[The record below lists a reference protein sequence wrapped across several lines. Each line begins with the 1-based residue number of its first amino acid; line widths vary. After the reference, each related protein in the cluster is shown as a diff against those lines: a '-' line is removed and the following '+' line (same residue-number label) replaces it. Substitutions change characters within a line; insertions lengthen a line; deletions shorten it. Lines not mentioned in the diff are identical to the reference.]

1 MKIMIATP
9 AYGGEVTTTYCDA
22 LIWLLDHFR
31 EKHPQIRFRRRFL
44 SLSVLP
50 FMRNLYASL
59 VLQDESFTHLLFVDA
74 DMGFAPSLIERM
86 IAAGKPVVGSM
97 APLRKLDL
105 ARYYSLKDEIADP
118 KVAQVVA
125 MDYANAGAIDF
136 KGAAGKPGESR
147 SFDDLIVDGSCIRVR
162 KTGASVLLIHRSVF
176 ARLKERYPE
185 LWCTQIADTYAQF
198 GLTKG
203 TAVFRTDAER
213 TRPLWRRG
221 CRFLPALGRGL
232 RGRNLVGHYRD
243 HRPCRNREICRQF
256 PDQTATRANL
266 DLAGRARLSP
276 AAIPAKRP
284 AFPKILTPLD
294 APAHPWR
301 SFRLAR
307 RSSCPVRGL
316 RAKGRNLARAA
327 DARQGRRQPPPGS
340 CDRRGA
346 VNCGRGA
353 ARRRCRLL
361 QPLATADPI
370 FPPHHRHRLAEGTIP
385 HPCRANRAGS

>member
-31 EKHPQIRFRRRFL
+31 EKHPQIRFQHRFL

-162 KTGASVLLIHRSVF
+162 KTGAGVLLIHRSVF

-203 TAVFRTDAER
+203 VLQCFEPMPDEHGLYGGEDAAFCRRWVEGCGGEIWSVITETIVHVGTER
-213 TRPLWRRG
+213 FVG
-221 CRFLPALGRGL
+221 NFLTKLQHGR
-232 RGRNLVGHYRD
+232 
-243 HRPCRNREICRQF
+243 I
-256 PDQTATRANL
+256 
-266 DLAGRARLSP
+266 
-276 AAIPAKRP
+276 
-284 AFPKILTPLD
+284 
-294 APAHPWR
+294 
-301 SFRLAR
+301 
-307 RSSCPVRGL
+307 
-316 RAKGRNLARAA
+316 
-327 DARQGRRQPPPGS
+327 
-340 CDRRGA
+340 
-346 VNCGRGA
+346 
-353 ARRRCRLL
+353 
-361 QPLATADPI
+361 
-370 FPPHHRHRLAEGTIP
+370 
-385 HPCRANRAGS
+385 